1 MQGVWKSQCTI
12 VKRRWLEGEWPKKK
26 FLQDLETIRSMI
38 LQNLACKITMDFGTI
53 SREIMPE

>member
-1 MQGVWKSQCTI
+1 MQ
-12 VKRRWLEGEWPKKK
+12 LPKKK

-38 LQNLACKITMDFGTI
+38 LQDLACKITMDFGTI